1 MLEVQQQA
9 LEVMVA
15 EVPAVATALQVG
27 LWCYRV

>member
-1 MLEVQQQA
+1 VLEVQQQA

-27 LWCYRV
+27 FRA